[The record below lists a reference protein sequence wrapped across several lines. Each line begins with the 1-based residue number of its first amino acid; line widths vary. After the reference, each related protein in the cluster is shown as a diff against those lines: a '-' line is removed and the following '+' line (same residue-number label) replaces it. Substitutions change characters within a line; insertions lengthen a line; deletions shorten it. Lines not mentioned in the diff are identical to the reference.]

1 MVKLLGEGAR
11 GYAQNQREWVE
22 SKTPKLTDTIE
33 RNKGKIAFIEGL
45 AEAKKRGDEAMK
57 AYVREND
64 KPRSA
69 VAPKVVNVTMEDLQK
84 AMEAQK

>member
-64 KPRSA
+64 KPRSTA
-69 VAPKVVNVTMEDLQK
+69 TLSATPQVIDGFTITVK
-84 AMEAQK
+84 